1 MTNQEKTDLRK
12 ALQNFFEK
20 LNKKEQEK
28 YLAIYLKNPGEFV
41 DMLEKNDH
49 ISEKLANEVTL

>member
-20 LNKKEQEK
+20 LTKKEQEK
-28 YLAIYLKNPGEFV
+28 YLAIYLKNPSEFV
-41 DMLEKNDH
+41 NLIWN
-49 ISEKLANEVTL
+49 